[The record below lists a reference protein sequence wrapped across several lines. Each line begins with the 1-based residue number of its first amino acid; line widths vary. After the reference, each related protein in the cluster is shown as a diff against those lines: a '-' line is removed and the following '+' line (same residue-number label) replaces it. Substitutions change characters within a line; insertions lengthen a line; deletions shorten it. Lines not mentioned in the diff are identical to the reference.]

1 MPICAPKARLRCHD
15 ARKEEAM
22 AAIRNVARETLDEGK
37 LSLGVGIRMTR
48 SVEIARAMAVAGF
61 DWLFLD
67 MEHGVMSLEACAQIA
82 VAALDAG
89 IAPIARV
96 PNGEYAIATRA
107 LDNGV
112 LGIVVPHVDTAEEAR
127 EIVDRLKY
135 PPIGHRSM
143 GGIGPHYGLRSA
155 SSHEAAVALN
165 AANLT
170 VVMVET
176 PTAIENAA
184 EIAAVPGIDVLLM
197 GTNDLCAEM
206 GIHGDFTH
214 DRVVEAYRTIIAA
227 CRQHGKFAGMGGI
240 YSEDI
245 MPRYIEMGV
254 RFVLGGQDGGFLS
267 AGGTQRTQFLRK
279 LHA

>member
-1 MPICAPKARLRCHD
+1 MSE
-15 ARKEEAM
+15 EEAM
-22 AAIRNVARETLDEGK
+22 AAIRNIAREKLDEGK

-112 LGIVVPHVDTAEEAR
+112 LGIVVPHVDTADEAR
-127 EIVDRLKY
+127 DIVDRLKY

-155 SSHEAAVALN
+155 SSREAAAALN

-214 DRVVEAYRTIIAA
+214 ERVVEAYRTIIAA

-254 RFVLGGQDGGFLS
+254 RFILGGQDGGFLS
-267 AGGTQRTQFLRK
+267 AGATQRTQFLRR